1 MASGCR
7 YFGRGRH
14 RERHHRRDRQDCGR
28 GVEREALTRGQRR
41 EFQLGRSVF
50 LEERLLSLLASCPLF
65 SALPERVVRELAGV
79 ARRRRYEAGQALCRV
94 GDPSDA
100 KVVLCSG
107 RVRASI
113 RSRAG
118 RDLVLHVAVPGEAP
132 GYIDLIDESP
142 RMVNAVAKDD
152 VEVLAL
158 PARAVLLEHPR
169 ALMQLSAELAGVVR
183 QLAEAASDLVFLDL
197 PARLAKLLLARRA
210 PDGRVE
216 LGLTQSDL
224 TKSSAQPGWNGA
236 AAPDDARASELPH
249 RTRPLSRGET

>member
-1 MASGCR
+1 VSFSSADPTFS
-7 YFGRGRH
+7 
-14 RERHHRRDRQDCGR
+14 
-28 GVEREALTRGQRR
+28 
-41 EFQLGRSVF
+41 
-50 LEERLLSLLASCPLF
+50 EERLLSLLASCPLF
-65 SALPERVVRELAGV
+65 SPLPEQALRQLAGV
-79 ARRRRYEAGQALCRV
+79 ARRRRYEAGEALSRL
-94 GDPSDA
+94 GDPSDS
-100 KVVLCSG
+100 VFLLCSG

-113 RSRAG
+113 RSRDG

-142 RMVNAVAKDD
+142 RTVNAVTQGE
-152 VEVLAL
+152 VEVLVL
-158 PARAVLLEHPR
+158 PARAVRASLLEHPR

-224 TKSSAQPGWNGA
+224 AAQLGV
-236 AAPDDARASELPH
+236 ARQSLNRTLGELQRH
-249 RTRPLSRGET
+249 GLIRIEHSGTSVELVDRMALRRLAMGDGGVLSQM